1 MLPQKRKKDQILLSK
16 KSCGWSDR
24 KKTMLLSA
32 RLSNRRVC
40 LLRGLYR
47 FWQNFASRNWLS
59 LERWHLNCDTQN
71 TQHILQKISAKARST
86 EWWVYFFFK
95 LILVTTVKHF
105 FKNFNEFCWHY
116 QYSDFYFETGFH
128 KIEYIVNDLPVS
140 IFDNCSC

>member
-1 MLPQKRKKDQILLSK
+1 MLRVNLPPNC
-16 KSCGWSDR
+16 KSQLFWMTR
-24 KKTMLLSA
+24 TWVIA
-32 RLSNRRVC
+32 IRTWPAAP
-40 LLRGLYR
+40 LRGLYR

>member
-1 MLPQKRKKDQILLSK
+1 MLRVNLSLNSK
-16 KSCGWSDR
+16 NQLIWIIRTWIIAIGRWV
-24 KKTMLLSA
+24 A
-32 RLSNRRVC
+32 AP
-40 LLRGLYR
+40 LRGLYR
-47 FWQNFASRNWLS
+47 FWQNFASWNWLT
-59 LERWHLNCDTQN
+59 LERWHINCDTQN

-86 EWWVYFFFK
+86 EWWVYFFLK